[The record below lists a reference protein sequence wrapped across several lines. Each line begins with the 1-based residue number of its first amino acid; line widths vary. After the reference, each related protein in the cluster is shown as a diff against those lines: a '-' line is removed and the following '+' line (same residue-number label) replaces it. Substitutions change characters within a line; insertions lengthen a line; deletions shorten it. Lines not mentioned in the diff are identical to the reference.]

1 MSTPGRDWHA
11 WHDAYDDPGSSL
23 AQRLAV
29 VQARIAAALDV
40 APPGPLRA
48 VSMCAGQGRD
58 LIPVLASHPRGRD
71 VTARLVELDPGLA
84 PPRGG
89 RARTRACPASRW

>member
-23 AQRLAV
+23 AQRLRV
-29 VQARIAAALDV
+29 VQARIAATLDA

-48 VSMCAGQGRD
+48 LSMCAGQGRD